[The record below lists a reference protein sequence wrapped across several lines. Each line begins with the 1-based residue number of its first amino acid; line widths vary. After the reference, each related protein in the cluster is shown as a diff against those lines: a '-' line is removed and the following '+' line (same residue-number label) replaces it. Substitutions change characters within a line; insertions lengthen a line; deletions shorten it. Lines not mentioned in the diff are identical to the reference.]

1 MSFLSALRS
10 LPSFRSEVLLRVV
23 VLCCLAPAWAAA
35 QKAPVTPPTSSPPP
49 AAPAAGG
56 KADSAWVRIK
66 APGAD
71 ELWYD
76 REKLVLAGAEITFW
90 RRVDFAVPQ
99 AFKGFQV
106 STALYREQINCDDH
120 TMRVH
125 AHVFRAADGTI
136 VEQANHAAAESSAI
150 IPDTVGDALWRS
162 LCPIV
167 SGQRAADDRLK
178 AMQDRLDNRRR
189 ELDRIRVEVE
199 ELDASVTRLRTESRD
214 PAREAAR
221 EVAREPW
228 RETPRQPGRQ
238 GL

>member
-1 MSFLSALRS
+1 MRS
-10 LPSFRSEVLLRVV
+10 GLLL
-23 VLCCLAPAWAAA
+23 LCCLAPAWTAA
-35 QKAPVTPPTSSPPP
+35 QVLPPAMAPATPAHAAPATPAH
-49 AAPAAGG
+49 AAPAA
-56 KADSAWVRIK
+56 KPDSAWIRIK

-76 REKLVLAGAEITFW
+76 REKLVLNGAEVTFW
-90 RRVDFAVPQ
+90 RRVNFAVPQ
-99 AFKGFQV
+99 VFKGLQV

-125 AHVFRAADGTI
+125 AQVFRTADGTI
-136 VEQANHAAAESSAI
+136 VEQASHAAAEAAAI
-150 IPDTVGDALWRS
+150 VPDTVGDILWRS

-167 SGQRAADDRLK
+167 NAHRASDDRLK
-178 AMQDRLDNRRR
+178 AMQERLDNRRR

-214 PAREAAR
+214 PARD
-221 EVAREPW
+221 VVREPA
-228 RETPRQPGRQ
+228 RDTPRQPGRQ